1 MFDTILKNCY
11 YSLVMTKEK
20 LMKPTSEM
28 YTTLTLTEKAEIKQ
42 YGMTLKAMV
51 DAIEITMIEGDRSPE
66 QIARTMLVDV
76 GNMVGNDPDDMFEA
90 RKDINRVIYI
100 LQNFCVKQD
109 TAITL
114 LSTQADLAII
124 DGDVEMLIDVLKQ
137 AKNLIEAQKEIA

>member
-11 YSLVMTKEK
+11 DSFVMIKEK

-28 YTTLTLTEKAEIKQ
+28 YKTLTTTEKAEIQ
-42 YGMTLKAMV
+42 RYGMTVKAMV
-51 DAIEITMIEGDRSPE
+51 DAIEIAMIEGDRSPE

-100 LQNFCVKQD
+100 LQNFCSKQE
-109 TAITL
+109 TAITI
-114 LSTQADLAII
+114 LSTKADLAII
-124 DGDVEMLIDVLKQ
+124 DGDVETLIDVLKQ
-137 AKNLIEAQKEIA
+137 AKNLIHFQEETV

>member
-1 MFDTILKNCY
+1 MFDKILSFCY
-11 YSLVMTKEK
+11 DYFIVKKEK

-28 YTTLTLTEKAEIKQ
+28 YTTLTLKEKAEIRQ
-42 YGMTLKAMV
+42 YGMTVKAMV

-76 GNMVGNDPDDMFEA
+76 GNTVGNDPDDMFEA

-100 LQNFCVKQD
+100 LQNFCVKQE

-114 LSTQADLAII
+114 LSTKADLAII
-124 DGDVEMLIDVLKQ
+124 DGDVETLVDVLKQ
-137 AKNLIEAQKEIA
+137 AKNLIEAQKETV